1 MKKGYLLLL
10 LCGMFYMA
18 TAQQKDPVV
27 NQFFEQ
33 MGRGNWIGAMAH
45 MDANMKKNVTPD
57 MLNGIWQQLEQTHGK
72 WTAFTSQQATRERG
86 FTMVLAD
93 NSFANGIVTFRVVL
107 DSTHRIAGFFIAA
120 TKQKKVALRSNESID
135 SVTTADQGTL
145 SGTLTMP
152 DGNTPCPIVLI
163 IAGSGP
169 TDRNGNNPLSTP
181 RNGSSYQQ
189 LAAALASQ
197 GIASLRYDK
206 RGIGESRGFTKPA
219 AATTLDDYTSDA
231 AIWLAHLE
239 KDPRFKS
246 VSVIGHSEGALIGM
260 KLATDHPL
268 KNLVSLA
275 GPGETMDQLLL
286 AQLKPKLQGGDY
298 QQAVDILNAL
308 REGKD
313 PDNVPTSLHMLFNPS
328 LYNFWKSTFHFDPC
342 ALMKEIRVPVLI
354 LNGAADVQVPAQQAT
369 GLQQCK
375 PDAQMTLIPGMSHSL
390 KNTLSSTSPQDGS
403 PSPLSAELIPAVVK
417 FIQP

>member
-1 MKKGYLLLL
+1 MKKGYLLLF
-10 LCGMFYMA
+10 LCGMFYIA

-33 MGRGNWIGAMAH
+33 MGRGNWLGAMEH
-45 MDANMKKNVTPD
+45 MDANMKAKVTPD

-72 WTAFTSQQATRERG
+72 WEAFTSQQASREGR

-93 NSFANGIVTFRVVL
+93 NRFANGIVIFRVVL

-120 TKQKKVALRSNESID
+120 TKPKTVALRSNESID

-152 DGNTPCPIVLI
+152 NNNTPCPVVLI

-219 AATTLDDYTSDA
+219 AVTTLDDYASDA
-231 AIWLAHLE
+231 ALWLEHLE
-239 KDPRFKS
+239 KDPRFKTI
-246 VSVIGHSEGALIGM
+246 SVIGHSEGALIGM

-268 KNLVSLA
+268 KSLISLA

-286 AQLKPKLQGGDY
+286 AQLKPKMKSGDY
-298 QQAVDILNAL
+298 QQATDILSAL
-308 REGKD
+308 RDGKD
-313 PDNVPTSLHMLFNPS
+313 PDNVPTALHKLFNPS
-328 LYNFWKSTFHFDPC
+328 LYTFWKSTFHFDPC
-342 ALMKEIRVPVLI
+342 VMMKAIHVPVLI
-354 LNGAADVQVPAQQAT
+354 LNGSADVQVPPQQASR
-369 GLQQCK
+369 LQQCN
-375 PDAQMTLIPGMSHSL
+375 PDAHMTVIPGMSHSL
-390 KNTLSSTSPQDGS
+390 KNEAATAYPDGK
-403 PSPLSAELIPAVVK
+403 PLPLSQELIPAIGT

>member
-1 MKKGYLLLL
+1 MKKGCLLLF

-33 MGRGNWIGAMAH
+33 MGRGNWIGAMEH

-72 WTAFTSQQATRERG
+72 WEAFTAQQASRERG
-86 FTMVLAD
+86 VTMVLAE
-93 NSFANGIVTFRVVL
+93 NRFANGIITFRVVL
-107 DSTHRIAGFFIAA
+107 DSTHRIAGFFIAS
-120 TKQKKVALRSNESID
+120 TKQKTVALRSNESID

-152 DGNTPCPIVLI
+152 DGKAPCPIVLI

-219 AATTLDDYTSDA
+219 TATTLDDYTSDA
-231 AIWLAHLE
+231 ARWLERLQ
-239 KDPRFKS
+239 KDPRFKT

-268 KNLVSLA
+268 KSLVSLA

-286 AQLKPKLQGGDY
+286 AQLKSKLKSGDY

-308 REGKD
+308 RDGKD
-313 PDNVPTSLHMLFNPS
+313 PDNVPATLHTLFNPS
-328 LYNFWKSTFHFDPC
+328 LYTFWKSTFHFDPC
-342 ALMKEIRVPVLI
+342 TMMKAIPVPVLI
-354 LNGAADVQVPAQQAT
+354 LSGAADVQVPSQQASR
-369 GLQQCK
+369 LQQCK
-375 PDAQMTLIPGMSHSL
+375 PDAKMTLIPGMSHSL
-390 KNTLSSTSPQDGS
+390 KNEAAAAYPDGK
-403 PSPLSAELIPAVVK
+403 PLPLSPELVPAIVT